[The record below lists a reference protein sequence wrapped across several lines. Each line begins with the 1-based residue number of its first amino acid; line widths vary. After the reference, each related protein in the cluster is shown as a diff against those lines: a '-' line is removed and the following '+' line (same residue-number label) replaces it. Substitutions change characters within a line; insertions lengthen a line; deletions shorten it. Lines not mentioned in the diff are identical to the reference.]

1 MLKRYLLIFIFPL
14 LGLSAS
20 QARVMPVAIDQLS
33 PSAAHQR
40 TTELVVYFMRNNHYR
55 KKRLDD
61 ALSATI
67 FDQYIE
73 SLDPNKHYFLSS
85 DLKQLERFRHQ
96 LDNALNKRDL
106 RAPFSVFRLFRARFE
121 QRIKFAN
128 RLIDQNFDFKR
139 KESYFVD
146 RSEEDWVNSE
156 QQLNEIW
163 RKRVKNDL
171 LSLVLADKDLKEAK
185 KLLHKRYARLSDQ
198 VTQLDSDD
206 VFQSFI
212 NAYTAVIEPHTSY
225 FSRQAS
231 DNFRIHMSL
240 SLEGIG
246 AALQN
251 ENEYTVVRRIIAGGP
266 AELSGL
272 LHVGDRIVSVAQ
284 GDAATED
291 IIGWRLGDVVDLIR
305 GEKGST
311 VKLNILPVD
320 VSPEDPTK
328 TITLVRDK
336 INLEE
341 QAAKL
346 EVNPIKSGRHQYQIG
361 VIRLP
366 TFYTDFEARERGD
379 TDFRSTSRDVK
390 QLLIEAK
397 QQKVDGLVID
407 LRGNGGGSLAEVTE
421 MAGMFIDTG
430 PIVQVKDTTGEISLN
445 NDPAEGVIYTGPL
458 AVMVDKESASASEI
472 FAGAMQ
478 DYRRAVIIGEP
489 TFGKGTVQ
497 RLLDLNRFTRNKSH
511 DLGRLKFTIAQFFRI
526 NGDSTQ
532 HRGVVPDIIFPTAI
546 YSTDQGERS
555 LEYALPWAAIKA
567 ADHVDTNSYGQ
578 VIDLVREKHRQRIEK
593 TPGFDYLLAEAEAR
607 KQSSEIKSVSLNQK
621 DRKQRRQT
629 IKQDRLDRLN
639 SYRKTRG
646 LSRLTGDEDPEKL
659 EKEDKQQDDDILRDE
674 AINILADSIWIKD
687 AALLTSNINPL
698 LQNQ

>member
-1 MLKRYLLIFIFPL
+1 MYKRYFLILLVPL
-14 LGLSAS
+14 FGLSAS
-20 QARVMPVAIDQLS
+20 QARVEPVSIDQLA
-33 PSAAHQR
+33 PSALHQR
-40 TTELVVYFMRNNHYR
+40 ITELVVYFIRNNHYHN
-55 KKRLDD
+55 KRIDD
-61 ALSATI
+61 ALSEVI
-67 FDQYIE
+67 FDKYIA
-73 SLDPNKHYFLSS
+73 SLDPNHYYLLAS
-85 DLKQLERFRHQ
+85 DIRLIERYRYQF
-96 LDNALNKRDL
+96 DNALNKRNL
-106 RAPFSVFRLFRARFE
+106 RAPFSIFRLFRTRFE
-121 QRIKFAN
+121 QRIDSAVT
-128 RLIDQNFDFKR
+128 LIDRPFNFTL
-139 KESYFVD
+139 KESYLVD
-146 RSEEDWVNSE
+146 RAEAGWADSE
-156 QQLNEIW
+156 QALNEIW

-171 LSLVLADKDLKEAK
+171 LSLVLAGKE
-185 KLLHKRYARLSDQ
+185 LEESREILRKRYSRLVEQ

-212 NAYTAVIEPHTSY
+212 NAYTTAIEPHSSY

-251 ENEYTVVRRIIAGGP
+251 EYEYTVIRRIIPGGP

-284 GDAATED
+284 GTAAAEE
-291 IIGWRLGDVVDLIR
+291 IIGWRLADVVDLIR
-305 GEKGST
+305 GKKGST
-311 VKLNILPVD
+311 VKLEILPVD
-320 VSPEDPTK
+320 ASPDDPTK
-328 TITLVRDK
+328 TIALVRDT

-346 EVNPIKSGRHQYQIG
+346 TIKPVKSGRHQYQIG
-361 VIRLP
+361 VIRLS

-379 TDFRSTSRDVK
+379 SDFRSTSNDVK
-390 QLLIEAK
+390 RLLLEAN
-397 QQKVDGLVID
+397 QQKVDGIVID

-430 PIVQVKDTTGEISLN
+430 PIVQVKDSSGDISLN
-445 NDPAEGVIYTGPL
+445 NDPDKGAVYTGPL

-497 RLLDLNRFTRNKSH
+497 RLLDLSRFSRHKS
-511 DLGRLKFTIAQFFRI
+511 DNLGRLKFTIAQFFRV

-532 HRGVVPDIIFPTAI
+532 HHGVIPDIIFPTAI

-555 LEYALPWAAIKA
+555 LDHALPWATIKA
-567 ADHVDTNSYGQ
+567 ADYVNTNSYGQ
-578 VIDLVREKHRQRIEK
+578 IIDLVREKHRQRIDK
-593 TPGFDYLLAEAEAR
+593 TAGFEYLLAEAEAR

-621 DRKQRRQT
+621 KRKQRRERL
-629 IKQDRLDRLN
+629 KSDRLNRLN

-646 LSRLTGDEDPEKL
+646 LSQLNGDEDPAEL
-659 EKEDKQQDDDILRDE
+659 EKEGKEQDDDILRDE
-674 AINILADSIWIKD
+674 AINILADSIWLKD
-687 AALLTSNINPL
+687 AALLTSNTNPL
-698 LQNQ
+698 LDP